1 MYRAQ
6 LFHPDPFAQ
15 DLVMLPRRYL
25 PDIQGLL
32 LDEPLDWFPK
42 ASETTWGLQQTLTFF
57 GTAESSGKG
66 ALLANPHYVACYV
79 MALHTYAEVLEG
91 WVALPKPHV
100 VTRKKLF
107 VILGSQEAPP
117 GSWLVEFAMRAIRNA
132 AASHL
137 RVASSDCTRSRSS
150 ARSA

>member
-79 MALHTYAEVLEG
+79 ILDLTPFHPPPL
-91 WVALPKPHV
+91 LCSIS
-100 VTRKKLF
+100 RRLF
-107 VILGSQEAPP
+107 FL
-117 GSWLVEFAMRAIRNA
+117 F
-132 AASHL
+132 
-137 RVASSDCTRSRSS
+137 SS
-150 ARSA
+150 

>member
-66 ALLANPHYVACYV
+66 YFSL
-79 MALHTYAEVLEG
+79 
-91 WVALPKPHV
+91 
-100 VTRKKLF
+100 
-107 VILGSQEAPP
+107 
-117 GSWLVEFAMRAIRNA
+117 IRP
-132 AASHL
+132 
-137 RVASSDCTRSRSS
+137 
-150 ARSA
+150 